1 MEDVQEIIEEPIQ
14 FSKGIN
20 LRELLT
26 SDTEFQIDLDFK
38 QKKSLD
44 PNLNDELFQLYD
56 EEEESS
62 DCEDILKTIEDSA
75 EKQMLSSP
83 ELHALVAP
91 SLAWGPM
98 GVPPRIRPET
108 ALFVIALYKVT
119 DRRAPDTPE
128 TEIEEAEIKRLRI
141 NTYVNLAMCYCKLN
155 KPNYAISMLEN
166 LEYVTDT
173 DKHCKALFYYGK
185 AYQMLGNN
193 EEALKYYRKSL
204 KLEPKN
210 KDIGK
215 TLAELDEYI
224 KKSAVKEKEL
234 WQNAFESEPAKKE
247 SVYDVD
253 EDFQNGVRDMCQDLA
268 GRHEYV
274 LKMLRLL
281 FFAAFLQCSISQQY
295 QQKVAPGVPPQ
306 NYQQP
311 GYQQAP
317 PPPPPQQY
325 QQPPPPQQQQVN
337 VQQHGGHG
345 HHGDPQLLNPANIA
359 HERDHIQ
366 EHMDVP
372 IDTSKMSEQELQ
384 FHYFKMHDA
393 DNNNKL
399 DGCELIKSLIHWHEQ
414 GHKQPTQEGA
424 PPVGEKIFADDELVN
439 LIDPIL
445 NMDDHNRD
453 GYIDYPEFVRA
464 QQKSQNKEG
473 NSIKWGVD
481 AYQNGPG
488 HVRLRLET
496 GFGPVLISQSVTPIG
511 VLQQRVVHRIYSPW
525 YNAVIAAA
533 FVPGE
538 SYMFERDIT
547 MWNNK
552 RYISSPIYVKTD
564 KSIRAFRAWYSQ
576 FYSEKSVSFKDAT
589 QNPLDW

>member
-83 ELHALVAP
+83 EYLSFKELSAKMTDCVASGDCKILIIEEGDGPLVPVDAEVTIHYAAYWEKEKIPFDSTLTMNFGAPMKLRLGCGKILPGLELALSTVRGPTARLHALVAP

-119 DRRAPDTPE
+119 DRRAPDTFNDLPMEEQKKYEVTIRTVNSLHAEAKDLFRKKKYRPAMKNYQQAMSVLNISRPE

-224 KKSAVKEKEL
+224 KRSAAKEKEL

-274 LKMLRLL
+274 KFDLPLGLTKDEVGCIRSMITEFKGLTLVEDGEGKRKKVSIIRKLL
-281 FFAAFLQCSISQQY
+281 
-295 QQKVAPGVPPQ
+295 
-306 NYQQP
+306 
-311 GYQQAP
+311 
-317 PPPPPQQY
+317 
-325 QQPPPPQQQQVN
+325 
-337 VQQHGGHG
+337 
-345 HHGDPQLLNPANIA
+345 
-359 HERDHIQ
+359 
-366 EHMDVP
+366 
-372 IDTSKMSEQELQ
+372 
-384 FHYFKMHDA
+384 
-393 DNNNKL
+393 
-399 DGCELIKSLIHWHEQ
+399 
-414 GHKQPTQEGA
+414 
-424 PPVGEKIFADDELVN
+424 
-439 LIDPIL
+439 
-445 NMDDHNRD
+445 
-453 GYIDYPEFVRA
+453 
-464 QQKSQNKEG
+464 
-473 NSIKWGVD
+473 
-481 AYQNGPG
+481 
-488 HVRLRLET
+488 
-496 GFGPVLISQSVTPIG
+496 
-511 VLQQRVVHRIYSPW
+511 
-525 YNAVIAAA
+525 
-533 FVPGE
+533 
-538 SYMFERDIT
+538 
-547 MWNNK
+547 
-552 RYISSPIYVKTD
+552 
-564 KSIRAFRAWYSQ
+564 
-576 FYSEKSVSFKDAT
+576 
-589 QNPLDW
+589 